1 MKNTA
6 IHNAIDIIVQ
16 NKKGNYINKACK
28 VCLHMSKS
36 AMVEFGKELVRNALK
51 DTGGDVYHFNPA
63 GTGLGIDIRFGVIV
77 HPESVEPIIIDDIE
91 PVIDTSL
98 QEKLISNA
106 KSFVSKNTTD
116 EKQKML

>member
-1 MKNTA
+1 MENTA
-6 IHNAIDIIVQ
+6 MHNSIDITVKD
-16 NKKGNYINKACK
+16 KKGNYIAKSCK
-28 VCLHMSKS
+28 VCLHISKS

-51 DTGGDVYHFNPA
+51 DTGGNVYHFNPA

-98 QEKLISNA
+98 QEKLISDA
-106 KSFVSKNTTD
+106 KSFVSQNKTD